1 MELQA
6 FKEEL
11 KLKLSGGLL
20 HLELDEAAIS
30 SLINAS
36 LREIQRYTD
45 ETILITIPYSKC
57 IDLSS
62 YNVNSVAA
70 VYRTNCNNQNS
81 FQFGAV
87 TDPMFASQWQ
97 LGTGAAGM
105 QYFDTFAS
113 NYGAWNTMLQIRNT
127 MSTDL
132 AYYFDKSK
140 NLLYINVVDGVPTN
154 ISIEYVPIYR
164 SVSDIQTDYW
174 IDLCMRLCVAL
185 GKIALGRIRT
195 RYTQSNALWNNDGET
210 ILAEGTAELQ
220 EIRQHLVDNSQLVY
234 PID

>member
-70 VYRTNCNNQNS
+70 VYRTNCNN
-81 FQFGAV
+81 
-87 TDPMFASQWQ
+87 
-97 LGTGAAGM
+97 
-105 QYFDTFAS
+105 
-113 NYGAWNTMLQIRNT
+113 
-127 MSTDL
+127 
-132 AYYFDKSK
+132 
-140 NLLYINVVDGVPTN
+140 
-154 ISIEYVPIYR
+154 
-164 SVSDIQTDYW
+164 
-174 IDLCMRLCVAL
+174 
-185 GKIALGRIRT
+185 
-195 RYTQSNALWNNDGET
+195 
-210 ILAEGTAELQ
+210 
-220 EIRQHLVDNSQLVY
+220 
-234 PID
+234 